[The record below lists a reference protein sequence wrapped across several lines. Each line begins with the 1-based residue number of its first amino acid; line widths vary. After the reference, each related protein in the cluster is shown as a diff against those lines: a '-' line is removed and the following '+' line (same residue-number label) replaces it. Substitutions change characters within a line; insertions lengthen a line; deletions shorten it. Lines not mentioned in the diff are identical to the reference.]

1 MIRLFRHYIP
11 YAVPFLALDD
21 LLRTKTTG
29 VHERGDSV
37 SHQEAA

>member
-11 YAVPFLALDD
+11 YAVSFPPLDD
-21 LLRTKTTG
+21 LLRIKTAG

>member
-21 LLRTKTTG
+21 LLRTKTMG
-29 VHERGDSV
+29 VHDRDDSV
-37 SHQEAA
+37 FHQVST

>member
-21 LLRTKTTG
+21 LLRIKTMG
-29 VHERGDSV
+29 VHERGNSA

>member
-1 MIRLFRHYIP
+1 MIRLFEHYMP

-21 LLRTKTTG
+21 LQRIKTKG
-29 VHERGDSV
+29 VHERDDSV

>member
-1 MIRLFRHYIP
+1 MIRLFRHYMP

-21 LLRTKTTG
+21 LLRIKTKG
-29 VHERGDSV
+29 VHERDDSV

>member
-1 MIRLFRHYIP
+1 MIGLFRHYIP
-11 YAVPFLALDD
+11 YGVSFLALDD
-21 LLRTKTTG
+21 RLRIKTAG

>member
-11 YAVPFLALDD
+11 YGVPFLALDD
-21 LLRTKTTG
+21 LLRIKTTG
-29 VHERGDSV
+29 AHDRDDSM